1 MRVSEPLIPYIS
13 LPEIHLG
20 ISLDLPYVGHFEP
33 TIKPFGTLVALGVYI
48 GSILSV
54 KRAAQRGLDPRKM
67 SEFFFWVV
75 GIGFVGAHVFDALF
89 YHPHRVLK
97 DPLYLFMLW
106 DGLSSYGGFVGAMI
120 GGFAFK
126 FVKKENIL
134 PYSDVGGS
142 AFTWG
147 WVFGRA
153 GCSVVHDHPG
163 RLSDAWFA
171 VRYPFRH
178 GVIGRFD
185 LGLYEFLLT
194 IPLAI
199 AVSILWNRRARPWGF
214 YVGLICTA
222 YAPVRFF
229 LDFLREEEIGV
240 VPGDPRYGGL
250 TPAQWQSFGLLALG
264 LYFLLYVTK
273 KSGPPPQLVP
283 ASAAPAPPL
292 VIDGEV
298 AVPQTDVPVEPP
310 AVAKEE
316 LAAEPSKDVVTL
328 EAPKEA
334 SNS

>member
-1 MRVSEPLIPYIS
+1 MSEPLIPYLT
-13 LPEIHLG
+13 LPEIPLG

-54 KRAAQRGLDPRKM
+54 KRAAQRGLDPKKM

-75 GIGFVGAHVFDALF
+75 GMGFVGAHVFDALF
-89 YHPHRVLK
+89 YHPQRVWK
-97 DPLYLFMLW
+97 DPLYLFALW

-126 FVKKENIL
+126 IVKKENIL

-142 AFTWG
+142 SFTWG

-153 GCSVVHDHPG
+153 GCAVVHDHPG

-178 GVIGRFD
+178 GVIGRYD
-185 LGLYEFLLT
+185 LGLYEFFLT

-199 AVSILWNRRARPWGF
+199 AVSILWQRKPRPWGF
-214 YVGLICTA
+214 YVGLICTC
-222 YAPVRFF
+222 YAPVRFG
-229 LDFLREEEIGV
+229 LDFLREEEIGI
-240 VPGDPRYGGL
+240 VPGDPRYMGL

-273 KSGPPPQLVP
+273 KSGPPPVLVP
-283 ASAAPAPPL
+283 AAEAAIVPAS
-292 VIDGEV
+292 
-298 AVPQTDVPVEPP
+298 VET
-310 AVAKEE
+310 E
-316 LAAEPSKDVVTL
+316 SKDKPEDASAS
-328 EAPKEA
+328 EAPSDA
-334 SNS
+334 SKQSA